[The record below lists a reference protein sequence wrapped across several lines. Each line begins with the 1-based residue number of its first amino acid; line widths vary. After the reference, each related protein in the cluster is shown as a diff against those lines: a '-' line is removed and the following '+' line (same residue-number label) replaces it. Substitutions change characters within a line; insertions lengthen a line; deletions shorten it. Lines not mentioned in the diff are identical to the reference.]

1 MEQYI
6 GRQPIVTVDDGIF
19 AYDLFYRDTET
30 ISTSQNARQA
40 TATVIMN
47 VLNKF
52 GTTELLGGYKAF
64 IKVDRTFFMHDLIWS
79 VPKEFFNI
87 CLLESVP
94 MDERVI
100 ERIQQMHA
108 KGFTVCLND
117 LTIKDIESFK
127 RYSPVLPYLGYIKV
141 NGSTTPLRTVAQI
154 YNTVAPYELSLIA
167 TKIEERDIFETCKN
181 IGIQYFQ
188 GFYFAKPNLLESKS
202 FDPNHM
208 SVMRLCNMLM
218 SDVDIDEIAQAF
230 EQNHALTLQLLR
242 FINSAAFH
250 FNKRISSIRQILT
263 LLGRT
268 PLTQWLLMMVYS
280 KSVSK
285 DNNQVS
291 PIVLMVKNRTELMT
305 GLLKLIPDPP
315 DSIDAGE
322 AYLVGVLSLIET
334 VFNVKLSKVLEAL
347 SMSEHVETALLHN
360 EGFLSEML
368 ELVKSIEHFDISQ
381 VDEFVSRHHINEEAV
396 EKLLI
401 ATIENVN
408 SFDQSL
414 KSMQEEGA

>member
-6 GRQPIVTVDDGIF
+6 GRQPIVSADDGVF
-19 AYDLFYRDTET
+19 AYDLFYRDAET
-30 ISTSQNARQA
+30 ISSSQNARQA
-40 TATVIMN
+40 TAAVIMN

-52 GTTELLGGYKAF
+52 GTEELLGGYKAF
-64 IKVDRTFFMHDLIWS
+64 VKADRTFFMHDLIWS

-117 LTIKDIESFK
+117 VTVDDIDAFK
-127 RYSPVLPYLGYIKV
+127 HYSPVLPYLAFIKI
-141 NGSTTPLRTVAQI
+141 NGATTPLRTIARI
-154 YNTVAPYELSLIA
+154 YNIVAPYELSLIA
-167 TKIEERDIFETCKN
+167 TKIEDRDTFETCKN
-181 IGIQYFQ
+181 IGIEYFQ

-218 SDVDIDEIAQAF
+218 SDVDIDEIAEAF

-285 DNNQVS
+285 DNTQVP
-291 PIVLMVKNRTELMT
+291 PIVLMVKNRTELMS
-305 GLLKLIPDPP
+305 GLLKLIPNPP
-315 DSIDAGE
+315 DNVDVGE

-334 VFNVKLSKVLEAL
+334 VFNVELKKILEAL
-347 SMSEHVETALLHN
+347 AMSEHVEAALLAN
-360 EGFLSEML
+360 EGLLAEML
-368 ELVKSIEHFDISQ
+368 ELVKSIERFDITD
-381 VDEFVSRHHINEEAV
+381 VDAFVSRHRIDEKAV

-401 ATIENVN
+401 TTIENVN
-408 SFDQSL
+408 SFDRSL
-414 KSMQEEGA
+414 QSMQGEGA